1 MSGEDFSW
9 WYEIMK
15 YIREAPGRVYAD
27 ELAKR
32 IGSSGSKTNESIKPD
47 EVVNHLNAQKPEG
60 LRHNHFL
67 RQDTL
72 TKGIFSI
79 PSQRSEL
86 DKSIQDKYKDYIYN
100 SYLYTP
106 NAPPEKKEIRGWKE
120 LHDSEFLCIDNEG
133 VLHIDLTKLSADV
146 RNFKLQSVVD
156 MCEKN
161 GDHIKAIG
169 KINADRVVFKGKTE
183 FSFRSNYEDSPPL
196 KRGLCLRGATFCDDV
211 EIKNV
216 TFDLSG
222 EGQMEAGYN
231 TSKVDLR
238 DVRFFGNVTFRD
250 IRFMGDSPNMELSF
264 EDARICHKNKGSDNK
279 IEFNNV
285 DFGNTHLNF
294 FQMILGEFV
303 YGLPEKSSSEQG
315 QAGQESDSQGKN
327 IIRFNNVLFG
337 DGAKID
343 FTDAEIDNGL
353 IEISNISA
361 LPLSYF
367 CFAPKVALCYIEKKE
382 EYNSPCNY
390 LSFSNC
396 EIQKSLHIRNVS
408 ELSFKNTQNYGKIV
422 AADGWGKIAGCEKL
436 KSAGV
441 YGSTVTNKL
450 LQAVYGCKREFIRC
464 VEHARHKAKAANEK
478 AQASRV
484 NNRKTQDEEARAWEA
499 TACLWEKAEHAW
511 KKMNEFCK
519 IVVDTKAP
527 PDRAWIS
534 LGCEWE
540 EIALAWEDV
549 IRAWKKVRNQEK
561 NATTCNIKQGDFS
574 GSADPSI
581 KKTCCDK
588 ARSFVMLKENFAA
601 MGMYDDEDIAFILYM
616 EYKTYLDKE
625 SGAKTCCIKKCCYW
639 FLNLVGGYGTA
650 PFRILASLLTVI
662 LVSALIYWGC
672 ANNSTSMAVLSLGKT
687 LTNSAL
693 GERNVLVALLYS
705 LGNVIPFVS
714 AFEPIGKIVCAV
726 TVLENAIGTFL
737 VGYFSVAVVRK
748 TLR

>member
-1 MSGEDFSW
+1 MTS
-9 WYEIMK
+9 
-15 YIREAPGRVYAD
+15 
-27 ELAKR
+27 
-32 IGSSGSKTNESIKPD
+32 
-47 EVVNHLNAQKPEG
+47 
-60 LRHNHFL
+60 
-67 RQDTL
+67 
-72 TKGIFSI
+72 GIFSI
-79 PSQRSEL
+79 PSQRCVL
-86 DKSIQDKYKDYIYN
+86 DETIYSRFKIMKTPYYYNTHLYSKSTEN
-100 SYLYTP
+100 VG
-106 NAPPEKKEIRGWKE
+106 GWSVRNIKQME
-120 LHDSEFLCIDNEG
+120 GDERIVWLDGDS
-133 VLHIDLTKLSADV
+133 LHIDLTKLPSNEIDRNKPKNDTGQRPRVANFDLQELVDKFGVARVASIGEFRADG
-146 RNFKLQSVVD
+146 VVFT
-156 MCEKN
+156 
-161 GDHIKAIG
+161 G
-169 KINADRVVFKGKTE
+169 KIKFVFN
-183 FSFRSNYEDSPPL
+183 SNYEDSPPL

-231 TSKVDLR
+231 TSKVDFR
-238 DVRFFGNVTFRD
+238 DARFFGNVTFRD

-264 EDARICHKNKGSDNK
+264 EDARICHENKGSDNK

-303 YGLPEKSSSEQG
+303 YGLPEESSSEQG

-367 CFAPKVALCYIEKKE
+367 CFAPKVELCYIEKKE

-422 AADGWGKIAGCEKL
+422 AADGWCKIAGCEKL

-441 YGSTVTNKL
+441 FRNLITNKL
-450 LQAVYGCKREFIRC
+450 LQAVYQMRKCEKI
-464 VEHARHKAKAANEK
+464 AKA
-478 AQASRV
+478 
-484 NNRKTQDEEARAWEA
+484 D
-499 TACLWEKAEHAW
+499 L
-511 KKMNEFCK
+511 
-519 IVVDTKAP
+519 
-527 PDRAWIS
+527 
-534 LGCEWE
+534 
-540 EIALAWEDV
+540 
-549 IRAWKKVRNQEK
+549 
-561 NATTCNIKQGDFS
+561 
-574 GSADPSI
+574 
-581 KKTCCDK
+581 

-625 SGAKTCCIKKCCYW
+625 SGSQICCVKKCCYW

-650 PFRILASLLTVI
+650 PFRILKSLAVTI
-662 LVSALIYWGC
+662 GC
-672 ANNSTSMAVLSLGKT
+672 AFVVFFLCSLVNGYDALSLGEKLDKIHQSMGVT
-687 LTNSAL
+687 Q
-693 GERNVLVALLYS
+693 VLDYVH
-705 LGNVIPFVS
+705 
-714 AFEPIGKIVCAV
+714 
-726 TVLENAIGTFL
+726 
-737 VGYFSVAVVRK
+737 
-748 TLR
+748 